1 MALSN
6 IGKPAAPAL
15 IEALAVEKERSRWKA
30 ETALKMIAAD
40 AVPALAD
47 ALKDRRARIRQS
59 AAFLLGEI
67 KDARSLPALAAAL
80 GDKDHDTRW
89 KAATSLT
96 KFGAQATDVIAKTLA
111 SDSIEARRC
120 AAWVVQ
126 QTRDPAA
133 VSALVR
139 ALADR
144 DEQVRWK
151 AAIALQKIGREAS
164 GPLFAILRSQANDGL
179 KSMATWILEG
189 IKDIAVQTA
198 LRDIKGAQSRGGQ
211 EAPAR
216 PRPKTLP
223 KSITLTVTS
232 EPTRATVFVDDKYAG
247 VTPLTVPRLSPGHH
261 FLKLTKRD
269 HLPWTKLIELLY
281 PQEKLN
287 AKLTVKPKGGL
298 LVTSDPSEADVYIDG
313 EYEGRTPLDKKDLDA
328 NPYSVRIEKEHFQA
342 WETEIDVP
350 AGRQVKAHGSLK
362 SKVERWYLDRLKG
375 NPNDVSCHTELGH
388 YYLVRGKL
396 AAAAEAIARG
406 VEVMGNGADTS
417 GYGTR
422 LIQEVAKMW
431 SQTFKFGG
439 DLKLDGV
446 RKALHTAIHQVWKRN
461 PTKAPLRTFLGQLH
475 KSVNV
480 DFTRPPA

>member
-1 MALSN
+1 MNVSPRLLLLSLALLLMAPGERPADDAPAPDKPAAEAGAEAEPEPEAKPPTVPELIAQLRSPDASTRSKAAEALGLAKAEQAVPGLIPLLDDPDEDAQWKATVALSN
-6 IGKPAAPAL
+6 IGTPAAPAL

-151 AAIALQKIGREAS
+151 AAIALQK
-164 GPLFAILRSQANDGL
+164 
-179 KSMATWILEG
+179 
-189 IKDIAVQTA
+189 
-198 LRDIKGAQSRGGQ
+198 
-211 EAPAR
+211 
-216 PRPKTLP
+216 
-223 KSITLTVTS
+223 
-232 EPTRATVFVDDKYAG
+232 
-247 VTPLTVPRLSPGHH
+247 
-261 FLKLTKRD
+261 
-269 HLPWTKLIELLY
+269 
-281 PQEKLN
+281 
-287 AKLTVKPKGGL
+287 
-298 LVTSDPSEADVYIDG
+298 
-313 EYEGRTPLDKKDLDA
+313 
-328 NPYSVRIEKEHFQA
+328 
-342 WETEIDVP
+342 
-350 AGRQVKAHGSLK
+350 
-362 SKVERWYLDRLKG
+362 
-375 NPNDVSCHTELGH
+375 
-388 YYLVRGKL
+388 
-396 AAAAEAIARG
+396 
-406 VEVMGNGADTS
+406 
-417 GYGTR
+417 
-422 LIQEVAKMW
+422 
-431 SQTFKFGG
+431 
-439 DLKLDGV
+439 
-446 RKALHTAIHQVWKRN
+446 
-461 PTKAPLRTFLGQLH
+461 
-475 KSVNV
+475 
-480 DFTRPPA
+480 